1 MNNNITQEEKTAY
14 DTFLNNLK
22 DLLITSGEVTSSE
35 IGDILLMPYSEYQR
49 LGSFFKKLGFLG
61 IALVLKKA

>member
-14 DTFLNNLK
+14 DTFLNKLK

-35 IGDILLMPYSEYQR
+35 IGDILSMSHSEYQR
-49 LGSFFKKLGFLG
+49 LGSF
-61 IALVLKKA
+61 LKTWFCRSYSYY

>member
-35 IGDILLMPYSEYQR
+35 IGDILLMPYSEY
-49 LGSFFKKLGFLG
+49 
-61 IALVLKKA
+61 

>member
-14 DTFLNNLK
+14 DTFLNKLK

-35 IGDILLMPYSEYQR
+35 
-49 LGSFFKKLGFLG
+49 
-61 IALVLKKA
+61 